1 MTRAVISVGSN
12 LGDRVQNLS
21 FALNQIENLL
31 ATDILATSAIYQTAA
46 IGGPEQ
52 DDFLNA
58 VLLIETEMDAHQL
71 LEQLQSIETACGRTR
86 EIKWG
91 PRTLDLDIIDFEN
104 LVSSSE
110 VLQIPHPRAVSR
122 RFVVEP
128 LFEIAPDW
136 QLAGQPLSR
145 LLEELSN
152 QKVEKWVG

>member
-1 MTRAVISVGSN
+1 MTKAVISVGSN
-12 LGDRVQNLS
+12 LGNRMENID
-21 FALNQIENLL
+21 FAINKIQKLP

-52 DDFLNA
+52 QDFLNA
-58 VLLIETEMDAHQL
+58 VLLIDTEMDAHQL
-71 LEQLQSIETACGRTR
+71 LEQLQFIETSCGRTR

-104 LVSSSE
+104 LVSNS
-110 VLQIPHPRAVSR
+110 VDLQIPHPRAVSR

-136 QLAGQPLSR
+136 QLAGEPLSR

-152 QKVEKWVG
+152 QKVEKWEG